1 MTITRIY
8 CPSIATQWLQILPD
22 YANLSDDSDFFRGIF
37 QIAPE
42 EIKISSGE
50 KKNSSEISTDTS
62 EESNTKSE
70 ELAISSGGN
79 QKYPL
84 GYLKIHRERLR

>member
-42 EIKISSGE
+42 EIKISVLS
-50 KKNSSEISTDTS
+50 
-62 EESNTKSE
+62 
-70 ELAISSGGN
+70 
-79 QKYPL
+79 
-84 GYLKIHRERLR
+84 

>member
-50 KKNSSEISTDTS
+50 KKNSSEISTETS
-62 EESNTKSE
+62 EEWICPLPEKST
-70 ELAISSGGN
+70 
-79 QKYPL
+79 QL
-84 GYLKIHRERLR
+84 GRYY

>member
-1 MTITRIY
+1 MTKIHG
-8 CPSIATQWLQILPD
+8 PSIATQWLQILPD

-50 KKNSSEISTDTS
+50 KKNSSEISTETS
-62 EESNTKSE
+62 EESNDKSE
-70 ELAISSGGN
+70 EFFLSSLEN
-79 QKYPL
+79 QK
-84 GYLKIHRERLR
+84 

>member
-8 CPSIATQWLQILPD
+8 CPSIATQWLQIFPN

-50 KKNSSEISTDTS
+50 KKNSSEISTETS
-62 EESNTKSE
+62 EESNDTSE
-70 ELAISSGGN
+70 VFFLS
-79 QKYPL
+79 
-84 GYLKIHRERLR
+84 YLENKK

>member
-22 YANLSDDSDFFRGIF
+22 YANRSDDSDFFRGIF

-50 KKNSSEISTDTS
+50 KKNSSEISTETS
-62 EESNTKSE
+62 EESNDTSE
-70 ELAISSGGN
+70 VFFLS
-79 QKYPL
+79 
-84 GYLKIHRERLR
+84 YLENKK

>member
-1 MTITRIY
+1 MTITRDTRIEY
-8 CPSIATQWLQILPD
+8 LYTVVRFLSD

-50 KKNSSEISTDTS
+50 KKNSSEISTETS
-62 EESNTKSE
+62 EESNDKSE
-70 ELAISSGGN
+70 EFFLSSLEN
-79 QKYPL
+79 QK
-84 GYLKIHRERLR
+84 